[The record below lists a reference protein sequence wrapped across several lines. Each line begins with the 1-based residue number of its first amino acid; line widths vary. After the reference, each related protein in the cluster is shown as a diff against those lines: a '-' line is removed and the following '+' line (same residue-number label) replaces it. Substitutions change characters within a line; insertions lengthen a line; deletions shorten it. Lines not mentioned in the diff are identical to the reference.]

1 MVKFEHP
8 GALNKMLHVPQSE
21 KIPTYILKAIMR
33 ADVGAKI
40 RFKGYRIP
48 VTKLLRARA
57 NAALNL
63 GE

>member
-8 GALNKMLHVPQSE
+8 GALHNMLHVPQSE